1 MFYFCV
7 LRFKDLGARRSSKGK
22 ALTLFA
28 VCQKRHL
35 CQTFGSLL
43 WHDAAS
49 EIVRLALCQLLLQI
63 NYFTI
68 QLVAPFS
75 SEYRQRGYDKFEH
88 QLKYANRQAYTLVAT
103 VQNKYWFE
111 CGGPSCRRLS

>member
-28 VCQKRHL
+28 VCQKGRSCL
-35 CQTFGSLL
+35 TFGSLL
-43 WHDAAS
+43 WRGAAS
-49 EIVRLALCQLLLQI
+49 EIVRLALCQLLLPI

-75 SEYRQRGYDKFEH
+75 SDRQRGYDKWVV
-88 QLKYANRQAYTLVAT
+88 LKIL
-103 VQNKYWFE
+103 FLE
-111 CGGPSCRRLS
+111 FCHSEM